1 MPNPSS
7 THHPMPEPHV
17 FVLALD
23 GATYDLLGPW
33 MAQGHLP
40 NLKALFESGAHAP
53 LESTYPP
60 LTGPAWATFMT
71 GKSPGNHGLLE
82 FFRRDRESYR
92 LELNSRQD

>member
-1 MPNPSS
+1 MSQPSS
-7 THHPMPEPHV
+7 PRL

-40 NLKALFESGAHAP
+40 NLKKLYEAGAHAP

-71 GKSPGNHGLLE
+71 
-82 FFRRDRESYR
+82 
-92 LELNSRQD
+92 